1 MGGRKLSRKKR
12 TVFFR
17 PLLEDITDAQPP
29 GLAKQSQCVDTFKGR
44 ADLDPDGITDTELES
59 QESVAKQS
67 KCHDTL
73 KCTVGLVPV
82 IIIDSDSEETQQNQ
96 ELNCPRM
103 MLEADID
110 TQRPPVADCTWLEDW
125 TAWETEQFS
134 KHYYV
139 VLKKCGEACPRGVVS
154 EGGAPLVQGA
164 CPGSVQRL
172 SGGAIYLWRD
182 LIVATLVFARSS
194 FGERL
199 AGRLMASG
207 GPAVS
212 GWAGAIQ
219 F

>member
-1 MGGRKLSRKKR
+1 M
-12 TVFFR
+12 
-17 PLLEDITDAQPP
+17 
-29 GLAKQSQCVDTFKGR
+29 
-44 ADLDPDGITDTELES
+44 
-59 QESVAKQS
+59 
-67 KCHDTL
+67 

-82 IIIDSDSEETQQNQ
+82 IIIDSEETQQNQ

-139 VLKKCGEACPRGVVS
+139 VLKKCGEACPREVVS
-154 EGGAPLVQGA
+154 EGGAPLVQGV